1 MFCTSIITVYLGLQS
16 ISAYGLVGIA
26 VTRYI
31 SIRDPLLFN
40 TRVTHGRALT
50 AAIALWIILLVTS
63 ALLYFR
69 LSPDGQPNFSL
80 FSTRVMALGG
90 GQTPP
95 MKPLMPI
102 NSVSVV
108 QKPGNACP
116 VSQSIARQW
125 LQREFFSLPR
135 RSKIRPTGPTAG

>member
-90 GQTPP
+90 GHTP
-95 MKPLMPI
+95 LLLLI
-102 NSVSVV
+102 HVRCRRVSLG
-108 QKPGNACP
+108 KSAGRIF
-116 VSQSIARQW
+116 VSTEA
-125 LQREFFSLPR
+125 
-135 RSKIRPTGPTAG
+135 K